1 MSLKALKSI
10 ASFLSEA
17 GIPYMVSG
25 GQAVLQYGIPRF
37 TKDIDVMIALTPW
50 ELRKVLKYV
59 EASFRV
65 LHSDWEK
72 FFQNMKVLQMEHLET
87 GISVDF
93 IFINSIIGFD
103 RDAFEKA
110 NYITVEGMPINYI
123 VPEDLIVRKIIRGKT
138 LDLEDIKGILA
149 IQGDKIDR
157 KWVEM
162 SVNAL
167 SRETGN
173 VKWLNRWKELQKHSE
188 I

>member
-1 MSLKALKSI
+1 MTVLFGSEGVFSKLLAELGIHYYVIDNLVRQINIVQDLKALKSI

-17 GIPYMVSG
+17 GIPYMVTG

-37 TKDIDVMIALTPW
+37 TKDIDVLISLTAW

-72 FFQNMKVLQMEHLET
+72 FLQNMKVLHMEHLET

-138 LDLEDIKGILA
+138 LG
-149 IQGDKIDR
+149 
-157 KWVEM
+157 VP
-162 SVNAL
+162 S
-167 SRETGN
+167 
-173 VKWLNRWKELQKHSE
+173 
-188 I
+188 